1 MNAPTIFDKNTLKYF
16 TAEIFKRIG
25 NMEGVDI
32 RSGGGTFDDKEFILK
47 IKFTLDNP
55 NLVSRNQEAYDRIQ
69 GYTDLP
75 PWGFTFKDR
84 HGEELTMV
92 DYKPGSPK
100 YKIIAMNNAGKK
112 YKFTIKNIKQ
122 YLGI

>member
-1 MNAPTIFDKNTLKYF
+1 MKAPTVFDKNTLKYF
-16 TAEIFKRIG
+16 TAEIHKRIG
-25 NMEGVDI
+25 SIEGVDI
-32 RSGGGTFDDKEFILK
+32 RPGGGSFDDKEFTMQ

-55 NLVSRNQEAYDRIQ
+55 NLVSRNQEIYNQMRE
-69 GYTDLP
+69 YHKLP
-75 PWGFTFKDR
+75 AWGFTFKDR
-84 HGEELTMV
+84 HEDQFTMV

-122 YLGI
+122 YLGV